1 MTCRE
6 ETPARQIRGGMPEAA
21 GTRSDLTTCDAEDL
35 RVLSYIIFNWWYPT
49 GTSEALL
56 RRSTY
61 ET

>member
-1 MTCRE
+1 
-6 ETPARQIRGGMPEAA
+6 MPEAA